1 VNIQLK
7 IMGKNKDMSNYQI
20 GKIEGL
26 LMSEKF
32 KNKEIAAMLGVSE
45 SVVSRLKKKLKLNLP
60 MVTNSRQKCGRKAK
74 TTKREDRIIAKTA
87 LNHRSRT
94 FPWIR
99 SHLMTTYSICLSTK
113 TIRSRLKKQ
122 GIILRNKTK
131 KFVLNKKMMKKRRQ
145 WAWGMRHWGESQ
157 FSRVRY

>member
-1 VNIQLK
+1 
-7 IMGKNKDMSNYQI
+7 MGRKKDLSGYQI
-20 GKIEGL
+20 GKVEGL
-26 LMSEKF
+26 LMSGKF
-32 KNKEIAAMLGVSE
+32 KNKEIAAKLDVSE
-45 SVVSRLKKKLKLNLP
+45 AAVSRIKKKLLQNLP
-60 MVTNSRQKCGRKAK
+60 MITCDRKKCGRKAK

-87 LNHRSRT
+87 LNHRSRPY
-94 FPWIR
+94 PWIR
-99 SHLMTTYSICLSTK
+99 SHLKNNYSITLSIP

>member
-1 VNIQLK
+1 
-7 IMGKNKDMSNYQI
+7 MGRKNDLSGYQI
-20 GKIEGL
+20 GKVEGL
-26 LMSEKF
+26 LMSGKF
-32 KNKEIAAMLGVSE
+32 KNKEIAAKLDVSE
-45 SVVSRLKKKLKLNLP
+45 ATVSRIKKKLLQNLP
-60 MVTNSRQKCGRKAK
+60 MITNDRKKCGRKAK

-87 LNHRSRT
+87 LTHRGRT
-94 FPWIR
+94 YDWIR
-99 SHLMTTYSICLSTK
+99 QYLKNNYSISLTFK

-122 GIILRNKTK
+122 GVFLRKKTK